1 MNIEYDLADDDKLRN
16 FIPTKAALNLLEEIL
31 LSVRPNFSERAR
43 ILIGAYGR
51 SKSHIVLTILALLM
65 KKDLKLFEKLL
76 PKLKA
81 DVTLWSLVENFYAGS
96 DKILPVIING
106 TATNSKLCAKS
117 VRRPTFSETN
127 RTLFTFLS
135 AEGISTLPTFLSK
148 YRDDFTLITPDK
160 IFDYFAPIFG
170 RELYGDETHKILR
183 KADISPLAAKIV
195 KTLALIYMLEQFELL
210 SPTAKRA
217 TGKTT
222 FCWQLLNQFANCS
235 SGTRQPN

>member
-1 MNIEYDLADDDKLRN
+1 MSKMISVATGFQYSVNIEYDLADDDKLRN

-51 SKSHIVLTILALLM
+51 GKSHLVLTILALLM

-127 RTLFTFLS
+127 GRCSRFFPPKEFRRCRLFS
-135 AEGISTLPTFLSK
+135 ANT
-148 YRDDFTLITPDK
+148 
-160 IFDYFAPIFG
+160 
-170 RELYGDETHKILR
+170 
-183 KADISPLAAKIV
+183 V
-195 KTLALIYMLEQFELL
+195 
-210 SPTAKRA
+210 
-217 TGKTT
+217 TT
-222 FCWQLLNQFANCS
+222 S
-235 SGTRQPN
+235 R